1 MMRCRF
7 GAAGAKFAVAMPAHR
22 AVPFRIN
29 R

>member
-7 GAAGAKFAVAMPAHR
+7 GAAGAKFAGAMPAHR
-22 AVPFRIN
+22 AAPFRIN